1 MADNPLESYYRIA
14 ELYSDNQVTRAE
26 LLERVEAHQK
36 SGKYNT
42 IETAF
47 HAYLRHEYRIPT
59 QYAPQIL
66 ELNRKLSDLD
76 IEALSL
82 KDNLKRQGITN
93 IHVTIDG
100 LVNE

>member
-1 MADNPLESYYRIA
+1 MADNPLELYYRIA
-14 ELYSDNQVTRAE
+14 ELYTDNQVTRAE
-26 LLERVEAHQK
+26 LLKRVEAHQK
-36 SGKYNT
+36 NGRYNT
-42 IETAF
+42 LETAF
-47 HAYLRHEYRIPT
+47 HAYLRFQYMVPT
-59 QYAPQIL
+59 QYSAQIL